1 MSCEDRATSCYLAYR
16 LDYRLASGTTHT
28 LGTFLE
34 EYDYLKHDASV
45 DLSSL
50 AGQSAQFILTILSYG
65 SPSGD
70 RALWIDPRIVNASCK
85 NSAEFIQDV
94 TVIDE
99 TLFSPGEKF
108 RKTTRIKNSGTCTW
122 TNFYFLEFI
131 SGEDMKGPPRI
142 GFPSNVEPGQI
153 VDISLNLEAP
163 LVPGSYRGYW
173 MLLDPSGG
181 MFGDGLRADEPWW
194 VDIKVVASPTST
206 P

>member
-16 LDYRLASGTTHT
+16 LDYRLVSGTTHT

-163 LVPGSYRGYW
+163 LVPGSYR
-173 MLLDPSGG
+173 
-181 MFGDGLRADEPWW
+181 MFGDGLRADKPWW
-194 VDIKVVASPTST
+194 VDIKVVAAPTST